1 MRRVFTP
8 LCQLSLTSPP
18 QGGRL
23 VARSGDLPQTNI
35 LPGDAEGNFTDN
47 GGSELPTISPQV
59 GEMSQKRQ
67 RGVSATR
74 HAQRLLSLL
83 CVLLLALLP
92 LPALAASKADVEA
105 QFQTWIQ
112 KDLWP
117 EARKAGISE
126 KTFQAAFAGVM
137 LNWDLPDLEP
147 PGFPKPKEQAQTQAE
162 FSSPAPYF
170 NEARLQKLTATG
182 RSLASQYG
190 PVLRRIEK
198 TYGVP
203 GPILLAI
210 WGRETGFGAAKLPNS
225 AMQVLAT
232 KAFMS
237 TRKDMFRTEVIA
249 ALRILDHGDV
259 TPDQFKGS
267 WAGALGQP
275 QFMPTNYLKYAVDF
289 DGDGHRN
296 IWTSVPDT
304 LASIANYMVQKGWQR
319 GRGWGY
325 EVTIPQN
332 MSCAQEGPDLAKPI
346 SQWASLGIK
355 PVSGKAFPADEMRA
369 SGMMLVPAGRDGPE
383 FIVTPNFYVIKEYN
397 NSDLYGLY
405 IGNLADRIA
414 NGSGAFQEKWG
425 DVGKML
431 RSDVANMQKV
441 LEHKGY
447 DVGGTDGLPGYKT
460 RRSIGQ
466 WQEKS
471 GMKPTCYPDSSMLGV
486 LK

>member
-1 MRRVFTP
+1 MKRAANNLPPCGGAV
-8 LCQLSLTSPP
+8 P
-18 QGGRL
+18 QG
-23 VARSGDLPQTNI
+23 T
-35 LPGDAEGNFTDN
+35 EGGIF
-47 GGSELPTISPQV
+47 
-59 GEMSQKRQ
+59 
-67 RGVSATR
+67 R
-74 HAQRLLSLL
+74 HIRYLL
-83 CVLLLALLP
+83 VLLLALLP

-105 QFQTWIQ
+105 QFQVWIQ

-117 EARKAGISE
+117 EAQKAGISQ
-126 KTFQAAFAGVM
+126 KTFLAAFAGVT

-147 PGFPKPKEQAQTQAE
+147 PGFPKPKQQAQTQAE

-170 NEARLQKLTATG
+170 NEGRLQKLAVTG
-182 RSLASQYG
+182 RGLASQYG

-210 WGRETGFGAAKLPNS
+210 WGRETGFGIAKLPNS
-225 AMQVLAT
+225 AVQVLAT

-237 TRKDMFRTEVIA
+237 TRKDMFRNELIA
-249 ALRILDHGDV
+249 GLRILEHGDV

-319 GRGWGY
+319 GRVWGY

-332 MSCAQEGPDLAKPI
+332 VSCAQEGPDLAKPI
-346 SQWASLGIK
+346 SQWASLGIQR
-355 PVSGKAFPADEMRA
+355 VSGKSFLSDEMRA

-414 NGSGAFQEKWG
+414 NGTGAFQEKWG

-431 RSDVANMQKV
+431 RSDVANMQKA
-441 LEHKGY
+441 LERKGY

>member
-1 MRRVFTP
+1 MRRVHTP

-23 VARSGDLPQTNI
+23 VACSTDLPQANI
-35 LPGDAEGNFTDN
+35 
-47 GGSELPTISPQV
+47 
-59 GEMSQKRQ
+59 
-67 RGVSATR
+67 VSAETSDHRYGVKRAANNLPPCGGAVPNGTEGGIFR
-74 HAQRLLSLL
+74 HIRYLL
-83 CVLLLALLP
+83 VLLLTLLP

-105 QFQTWIQ
+105 QFQVWIQ
-112 KDLWP
+112 KNLWP
-117 EARKAGISE
+117 EAQKAGISQ
-126 KTFQAAFAGVM
+126 KTFQAAFAGVT

-147 PGFPKPKEQAQTQAE
+147 PGFPKPKQQAQTQAE

-170 NEARLQKLTATG
+170 NEGRLQKLAVTG
-182 RSLASQYG
+182 RGLASQYG

-198 TYGVP
+198 SYGVP

-210 WGRETGFGAAKLPNS
+210 WGRETGFGIAKLPNS
-225 AMQVLAT
+225 AVQVLAT

-237 TRKDMFRTEVIA
+237 TRKDMFRNELIA
-249 ALRILDHGDV
+249 GLRILEHGDV
-259 TPDQFKGS
+259 TPDQFRGS

-332 MSCAQEGPDLAKPI
+332 VSCAQEGPDLAKPI
-346 SQWASLGIK
+346 SQWASLGIQR
-355 PVSGKAFPADEMRA
+355 VSGKSFPSDEMRA
-369 SGMMLVPAGRDGPE
+369 IGMMLVPAGRDGPE

-431 RSDVANMQKV
+431 RSDVANMQKA
-441 LEHKGY
+441 LERKGY